1 MEQFR
6 ASLTRGLT
14 LIDVHSHPAADATAL
29 SRFTKEGKNL
39 FGSAPFSRPKPV
51 RCCFQGKTGLGM
63 RVARS
68 AALFFVDRKRM
79 LEPDRQGFYSA
90 LTIGRLVTNAA

>member
-6 ASLTRGLT
+6 ASLARGLT

-39 FGSAPFSRPKPV
+39 FGSAPFPRAQAHQVLLSG
-51 RCCFQGKTGLGM
+51 QD
-63 RVARS
+63 RVGNESGEVGGA
-68 AALFFVDRKRM
+68 FFRR
-79 LEPDRQGFYSA
+79 
-90 LTIGRLVTNAA
+90 